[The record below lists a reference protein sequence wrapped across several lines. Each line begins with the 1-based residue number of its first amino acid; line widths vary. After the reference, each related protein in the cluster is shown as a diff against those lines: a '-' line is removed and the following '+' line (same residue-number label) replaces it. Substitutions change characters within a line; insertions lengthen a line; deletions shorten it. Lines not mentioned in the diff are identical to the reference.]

1 MMTVRCDRKGEL
13 HTKRRLW
20 FRRGGPIIGGLLTLT
35 LGLGAW
41 AQQVPAPLAPEHG
54 GHGTP
59 EEWKF
64 TWPAGDPARGRE
76 VFVKLECFSCHE
88 VKGEQFPRPDAGLEP
103 GKVGPELSFM
113 APLHPPEYF
122 AEAIINPSAVI
133 EEGKGYRAPDGK
145 SKMPSYNDL
154 VTVQEVIDL
163 VAYLKGL
170 KGTDTRRGQ
179 DSSGGHMMAPGHRM
193 PGN

>member
-1 MMTVRCDRKGEL
+1 MTRQMRKRVWALAVFGVVL
-13 HTKRRLW
+13 AAV
-20 FRRGGPIIGGLLTLT
+20 GI
-35 LGLGAW
+35 ASW
-41 AQQVPAPLAPEHG
+41 AQQAPEHG

-59 EEWKF
+59 EGWKL
-64 TWPAGDPARGRE
+64 TWPVGNPSAGRE
-76 VFVKLECFSCHE
+76 VFVKLECYSCHE
-88 VKGEQFPRPDAGLEP
+88 VKGETFPAPDPGPDP
-103 GKVGPELSFM
+103 GKVGPELSAM

-122 AEAIINPSAVI
+122 AEAVINPNAVV

-170 KGTDTRRGQ
+170 RRVEAPTTPGGTPG
-179 DSSGGHMMAPGHRM
+179 SPGGHMMPGGQM
-193 PGN
+193 PRH